1 MNKQKS
7 LLPVILLL
15 LLCGGSACTIQPKD
29 LAVEKDN
36 IKDAY
41 WVLMS
46 LEGEEVQML
55 NDTRTAYIR
64 LEENEND
71 VDGFTG
77 CNKIS
82 GSYSLEESRLQL
94 SELRTTRMACPTME
108 EENKLMSVLGR
119 VNNYKIS
126 GDLLTLFEGDKAVAT
141 FMTGNPDMMRKQ
153 VEDRLHI
160 EITN

>member
-1 MNKQKS
+1 MNYRYII
-7 LLPVILLL
+7 LPVALLL
-15 LLCGGSACTIQPKD
+15 LLSGGSSCTLQPKD
-29 LAVEKDN
+29 LPQEKDT

-46 LEGEEVQML
+46 LEGQEVQPL

-82 GSYSLEESRLQL
+82 GSYSLDDSRLQL
-94 SELRTTRMACPTME
+94 SQLRTTRMACPNME
-108 EENKLMSVLGR
+108 EENKLMEVLGR
-119 VNNYKIS
+119 VNNYKLS

-141 FMTGNPDMMRKQ
+141 FMTGNPEMMQKQ

-160 EITN
+160 DITD